1 MRALTKY
8 NLLTAIGAFFLA
20 GTAHAQLN
28 PAGASYFM
36 NQYLAN
42 PAYAG
47 SQKGLQ
53 LNGGLRK
60 LWSGI
65 PGSPEQQ
72 YLTVDYGA
80 AGKRVGVGLLLAS
93 EKTGVIRSTRMLA
106 SYAYHLPVGAAG
118 QQLNFGISLGLQNQD
133 IDISQIEGDADDV
146 QAVRY
151 NDQKTYMDGDF
162 GVSYISDNLSLQAS
176 MPNLKS
182 IFNKDFYEGADR
194 NTFMAAASYKW
205 RSSGDAQ
212 LPAAWSLEPKVVFRA
227 VKGYEDIVDAGA
239 QLNFAGELL
248 NVVYMYHTSQ
258 SSSFGIGMNYK
269 RRYQI
274 QGMYT
279 TNTAAIRNYV
289 NGSFEVGVRAALFD

>member
-1 MRALTKY
+1 MRTLTKY
-8 NLLTAIGAFFLA
+8 NLLTAISVFFLA
-20 GTAHAQLN
+20 TGANAQLN

-36 NQYLAN
+36 NQYLSN

-47 SQKGLQ
+47 LQKGLQ

-72 YLTVDYGA
+72 YLTADYGTT
-80 AGKRVGVGLLLAS
+80 GKRVGAGLLFAS
-93 EKTGVIRSTRMLA
+93 EKTGIIRSTLILA
-106 SYAYHLPVGAAG
+106 SYAYHLPLGAG
-118 QQLNFGISLGLQNQD
+118 RQHLNFGISLGLQNQD

-162 GVSYISDNLSLQAS
+162 GLAYTSDKLSLQAS
-176 MPNLKS
+176 MPNLKN
-182 IFNKDFYEGADR
+182 ILNKDFYEGADR

-212 LPAAWSLEPKVVFRA
+212 LSTAWSLEPKVVFRA
-227 VKGYEDIVDAGA
+227 VKGHDDIIDAGA
-239 QLNFAGELL
+239 QLNFAGEQV

-258 SSSFGIGMNYK
+258 NSSFGLGMQYK

-289 NGSFEVGVRAALFD
+289 NGSFEVGLSAALF

>member
-1 MRALTKY
+1 MRVLTIY
-8 NLLTAIGAFFLA
+8 SLLTAISVFLLA
-20 GTAHAQLN
+20 ATAKAQLN

-47 SQKGLQ
+47 SQKGLL

-72 YLTVDYGA
+72 YLTADYGA
-80 AGKRVGVGLLLAS
+80 AGKRVGIGLLFTS
-93 EKTGVIRSTRMLA
+93 EKTGVIRSTRTMA
-106 SYAYHLPVGAAG
+106 SYAYHLPLGVGG

-133 IDISQIEGDADDV
+133 IDISQIEGDIDDV
-146 QAVRY
+146 QAARY

-162 GVSYISDNLSLQAS
+162 GLSYTSGKFSLQTNL
-176 MPNLKS
+176 PNLKN
-182 IFNKDFYEGADR
+182 IFNKDFYEGANR

-205 RSSGDAQ
+205 RSSGDAG
-212 LPAAWSLEPKVVFRA
+212 LPSAWSLEPKVVYRA
-227 VKGYEDIVDAGA
+227 VRGHDDIVDAGA
-239 QLNFAGELL
+239 QLSFAGDLV

-258 SSSFGIGMNYK
+258 SSSVGLGMQYK
-269 RRYQI
+269 RYQI

-289 NGSFEVGVRAALFD
+289 NGSFEVGLRAVLF